1 MNVRRDSQ
9 APPAD
14 VVAAFEVRL
23 NADPLLAR
31 AVHVAPIQT
40 VRSMRGLD
48 EHQRNTLLRQN
59 LRDLAAIVLAKWR
72 VSHSLQTLP
81 LVPLHGKK

>member
-1 MNVRRDSQ
+1 
-9 APPAD
+9 
-14 VVAAFEVRL
+14 
-23 NADPLLAR
+23 
-31 AVHVAPIQT
+31 
-40 VRSMRGLD
+40 MRGLD